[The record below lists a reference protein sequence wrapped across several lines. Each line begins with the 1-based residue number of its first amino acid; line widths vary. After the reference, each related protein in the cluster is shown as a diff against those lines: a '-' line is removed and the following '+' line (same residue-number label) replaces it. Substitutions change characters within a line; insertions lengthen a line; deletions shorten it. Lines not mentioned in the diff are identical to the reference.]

1 MTMVDIT
8 SLALFKEKKNNT
20 HIYPKPIRHEYKESR
35 EL

>member
-20 HIYPKPIRHEYKESR
+20 HIYPKCHEYKESR
-35 EL
+35 AL